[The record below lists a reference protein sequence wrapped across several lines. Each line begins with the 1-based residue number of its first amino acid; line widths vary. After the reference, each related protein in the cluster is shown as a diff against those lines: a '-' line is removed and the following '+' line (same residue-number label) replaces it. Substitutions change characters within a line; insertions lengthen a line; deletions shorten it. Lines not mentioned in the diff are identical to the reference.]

1 MAAMTSALQHGAARI
16 APFLPWTDGTGH
28 PWQGWRKLP
37 AAAPFVVL
45 YLTASWVLFVRFA
58 ARDGGHYAID
68 QEALRPFL
76 YGIPDL
82 IDEPLRVVSALLTA
96 PFLNHNDVQIVYV
109 TLLLLLFGVIF
120 EIKEGTVR
128 TALIF
133 FGTTW
138 LGALVAG
145 ALVHLLYPDLLDHG
159 VVEKAWN
166 RTWSG
171 GSVGAFGVM
180 GAFAARAGRPWLLLC
195 LMAIWEVN
203 VGFWYLKHLTPAF
216 HLTALVAGFAVTRYM
231 LRPIHPA
238 GRDDLRGLRLGAQ
251 RP

>member
-1 MAAMTSALQHGAARI
+1 
-16 APFLPWTDGTGH
+16 
-28 PWQGWRKLP
+28 
-37 AAAPFVVL
+37 
-45 YLTASWVLFVRFA
+45 
-58 ARDGGHYAID
+58 
-68 QEALRPFL
+68 
-76 YGIPDL
+76 
-82 IDEPLRVVSALLTA
+82 VVSALLTA

-216 HLTALVAGFAVTRYM
+216 HLTALIAGFAVTRC
-231 LRPIHPA
+231 LPQVTRPASTDGPHGPRQSA
-238 GRDDLRGLRLGAQ
+238 RRR
-251 RP
+251 